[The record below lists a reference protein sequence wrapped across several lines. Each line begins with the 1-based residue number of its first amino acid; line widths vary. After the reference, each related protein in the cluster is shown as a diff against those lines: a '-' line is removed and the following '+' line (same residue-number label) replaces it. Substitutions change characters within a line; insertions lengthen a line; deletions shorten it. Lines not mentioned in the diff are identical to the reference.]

1 MNSIANCSNYSSQ
14 FDPTVSPVTL
24 SRVETIVHLICISQG
39 IPINLLI
46 GVVIARNRRLHNPR
60 NTFWLGIIVLNLL
73 TIFMA
78 VLKLLVV
85 HVDDP
90 AHFTCLLFSFMT
102 GKPYTIVL
110 FIVLLAIL
118 DRYVGISDF
127 IFNLIGICKTILC
140 NNSGSYY
147 VAAVSPGT
155 CHRPAG
161 RFRSNRNFPG
171 RLLSPVSIQSIHSV

>member
-1 MNSIANCSNYSSQ
+1 MDSIANCSNYSAQ
-14 FDPTVSPVTL
+14 FDPTVTPVTL
-24 SRVETIVHLICISQG
+24 SRVETIVHLICLSQG

-90 AHFTCLLFSFMT
+90 AHFTFLLLSFSMT
-102 GKPYTIVL
+102 GKSYTIVL
-110 FIVLLAIL
+110 FIMLLAIL

-127 IFNLIGICKTILC
+127 IFNVIDICKTNTRSSMRCEL
-140 NNSGSYY
+140 
-147 VAAVSPGT
+147 T
-155 CHRPAG
+155 T
-161 RFRSNRNFPG
+161 RFA
-171 RLLSPVSIQSIHSV
+171 I

>member
-1 MNSIANCSNYSSQ
+1 MDSIANCSNYSAQ
-14 FDPTVSPVTL
+14 FDPTVTPVTL
-24 SRVETIVHLICISQG
+24 SRVETIVHLICLSQG

-102 GKPYTIVL
+102 GKPYTILL
-110 FIVLLAIL
+110 FIMLLAIL
-118 DRYVGISDF
+118 DRYVG
-127 IFNLIGICKTILC
+127 K
-140 NNSGSYY
+140 
-147 VAAVSPGT
+147 
-155 CHRPAG
+155 
-161 RFRSNRNFPG
+161 
-171 RLLSPVSIQSIHSV
+171 